1 MRKQFMLLLFLGSCL
16 LTFGQAQQ
24 KYDEFIAKAEEFY
37 KEKQY
42 KESSQNYKWAFEQF
56 EGKAYPSDRYNA
68 ACSYSLSQNLDTAF
82 YHLFRLANDSKYKDY
97 DRLTNDKDLQPLY
110 KDERWKQ
117 LKSKVKE
124 NKEIA
129 EANLDRPLAATL
141 DSIYEI
147 DQGLRG
153 ELENIEK
160 EFGRNSKEMKMQ
172 WKKIS
177 DADNSNVKVVAK
189 ILDERGWLGADIVGD
204 KGNQTLFLV
213 IQHAD
218 IEIQEKYIPMFRDA
232 VKKGNGR
239 ASSLALM
246 EDRVALRR
254 GGKQIYGSQVF
265 TDNKTEEMYFGP
277 IEDPENVDTRR
288 AEVGLQPLNDYAA
301 LFGFSWN
308 LEAHKKRHKMD

>member
-1 MRKQFMLLLFLGSCL
+1 MKILKRK
-16 LTFGQAQQ
+16 
-24 KYDEFIAKAEEFY
+24 
-37 KEKQY
+37 
-42 KESSQNYKWAFEQF
+42 
-56 EGKAYPSDRYNA
+56 
-68 ACSYSLSQNLDTAF
+68 
-82 YHLFRLANDSKYKDY
+82 
-97 DRLTNDKDLQPLY
+97 
-110 KDERWKQ
+110 
-117 LKSKVKE
+117 
-124 NKEIA
+124 
-129 EANLDRPLAATL
+129 
-141 DSIYEI
+141 
-147 DQGLRG
+147 
-153 ELENIEK
+153 
-160 EFGRNSKEMKMQ
+160 FGRNSKEMKMQ

-265 TDNKTEEMYFGP
+265 TDNKTDKMYFGP
-277 IEDPENVDTRR
+277 IEDPENVDARR

-301 LFGFSWN
+301 VIWI
-308 LEAHKKRHKMD
+308 